1 MDFKGKNFSKDAC
14 LSDIFTKS
22 FFQNIPQNSSVKT
35 NFKYIKVF
43 KKQFFFVRVTADERS
58 VVPKIIH
65 WKILSGLILFPILN
79 FFLFRMHEWV
89 IATEVKLD
97 ISIQIA
103 AEHVLILKSK
113 QRAKWRAQV
122 TNINEYV
129 SVNGAESGN
138 LLQECLSFLVQHF
151 NYS

>member
-1 MDFKGKNFSKDAC
+1 
-14 LSDIFTKS
+14 
-22 FFQNIPQNSSVKT
+22 
-35 NFKYIKVF
+35 
-43 KKQFFFVRVTADERS
+43 
-58 VVPKIIH
+58 
-65 WKILSGLILFPILN
+65 
-79 FFLFRMHEWV
+79 MHEWV
-89 IATEVKLD
+89 IATEVKFD

-103 AEHVLILKSK
+103 VEHVLILKSK
-113 QRAKWRAQV
+113 QRAKWAAQV